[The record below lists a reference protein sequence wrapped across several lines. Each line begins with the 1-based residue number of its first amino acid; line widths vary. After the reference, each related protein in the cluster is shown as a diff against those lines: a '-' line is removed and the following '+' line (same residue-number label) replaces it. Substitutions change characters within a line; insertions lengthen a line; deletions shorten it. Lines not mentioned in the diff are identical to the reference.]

1 MCKGKE
7 MYESPHTRRTQVNL
21 EQGFMQPSVVDKD
34 PNRDN
39 PVDAGDQE
47 IEGDFDFTNNNWE

>member
-1 MCKGKE
+1 

-34 PNRDN
+34 PNNRDN

>member
-1 MCKGKE
+1 
-7 MYESPHTRRTQVNL
+7 MYESPHTRRIQVNL
-21 EQGFMQPSVVDKD
+21 EQGFMQPSVVDKN